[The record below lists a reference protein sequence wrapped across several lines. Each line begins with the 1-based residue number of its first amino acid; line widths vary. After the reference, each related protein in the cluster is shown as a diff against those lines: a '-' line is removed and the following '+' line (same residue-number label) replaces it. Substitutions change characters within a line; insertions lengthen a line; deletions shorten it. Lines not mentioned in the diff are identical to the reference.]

1 METESAQIKQLEAAL
16 QQEQNAR
23 KNAAAMAERQRK
35 RVEKLQIQLAE
46 MQENNGG
53 LMSDLQQ
60 MANEL
65 KRLNP
70 HWVLQRQP

>member
-23 KNAAAMAERQRK
+23 KNAAAMAERKRK
-35 RVEKLQIQLAE
+35 RVEKLQIQLTE
-46 MQENNGG
+46 MQEFNNG
-53 LMSDLQQ
+53 LMSDIQQ
-60 MANEL
+60 MFGEL
-65 KRLNP
+65 KTLNP